1 MDNSNMPVV
10 SAGAGSVDFYY
21 NQDRMRQML
30 TMAKEFFLA
39 GCFSADIK
47 NPHQVLVKMQ
57 VGFEMGMAP
66 MESVNSLYIINGK
79 VTIWG
84 QATTK
89 KLREHGWSI
98 KYDDKNDDTGK
109 PFSCTATIMKGEEVY
124 SYTASMPEFEH
135 LKSQAIKFAPKDK
148 LRWHALGRLI
158 RFNVPEILNSTY
170 IKEEAE
176 DFPIEATVVSVV
188 GEQPLDMDALLEK
201 IDACTNSTQLDEV
214 IASMRDTTTAF
225 LVDDQM
231 KIKQHVAD
239 KRIQFMPKKEFA
251 QGGIVNKKVDLAT
264 QASDCPPVP
273 NDIPKA
279 PIQEG
284 AVLHMGIDLATGEI
298 AGKSPEDGEV
308 MTHNQIIEQE
318 AKKSLNFYEN
328 NYTPEKLS
336 IMIKNL
342 KTKEELDALK
352 KEVTLAYSDS
362 LITDAVVTFAVTEI
376 NKKLT
381 NLK

>member
-1 MDNSNMPVV
+1 MDNNNVAVTPS
-10 SAGAGSVDFYY
+10 GSVDFYY

-30 TMAKEFFLA
+30 TMAKEFYLA
-39 GCFSADIK
+39 GCFGADVK

-57 VGFEMGMAP
+57 FGFEMGMAP
-66 MESVNSLYIINGK
+66 MESINSLYIVNGK
-79 VTIWG
+79 VTPWG

-89 KLREHGWSI
+89 KLREHGWDI
-98 KYDDKNDDTGK
+98 KYDDKNDDAGN
-109 PFSCTATIMKGEEVY
+109 PFSCTVTITKGDKTH
-124 SYTASMPEFEH
+124 SYTVSMEDFKH
-135 LKSQAIKFAPKDK
+135 IKSKAIEFAPKEK

-158 RFNVPEILNSTY
+158 RFNVPEVLNGAY

-176 DFPIEATVVSVV
+176 DFPVDPTVVSVV
-188 GEQPLDMDALLEK
+188 GEQPLDMDDLLKK
-201 IDACTNSTQLDEV
+201 IDACTNSDQLDEV
-214 IASMRDTTTAF
+214 IASMHNTTTAF

-239 KRIQFMPKKEFA
+239 KRIQFMPKQEFA
-251 QGGIVNKKVDLAT
+251 HGGIVDKEVAQKAQV
-264 QASDCPPVP
+264 SDCPPVT

-284 AVLHMGIDLATGEI
+284 AAIHMGIDLSTGEI
-298 AGKSPEDGEV
+298 ANKSPEDGEV
-308 MTHNQIIEQE
+308 MTHEQIIEQE

-336 IMIKNL
+336 IMIKGL
-342 KTKEELDALK
+342 KTKDELDALK
-352 KEVTLAYSDS
+352 KEVTLAYADS